1 MGVRMKNTV
10 KLSAVRVLHLHKSQL
25 RCEVGHNF
33 RRCSMFQMPET
44 LRVWAP
50 LNSASSLS
58 LALPTKLRSDIL
70 AHHKNSI

>member
-44 LRVWAP
+44 LRVRAP
-50 LNSASSLS
+50 LNNVFSL
-58 LALPTKLRSDIL
+58 LLTLLTAL
-70 AHHKNSI
+70 